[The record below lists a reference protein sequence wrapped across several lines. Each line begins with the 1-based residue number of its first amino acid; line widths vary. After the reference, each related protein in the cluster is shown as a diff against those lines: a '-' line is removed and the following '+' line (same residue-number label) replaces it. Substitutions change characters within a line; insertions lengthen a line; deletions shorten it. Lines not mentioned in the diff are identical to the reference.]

1 MDMENNNP
9 IYGQLNT
16 IIEQVKRMGELTR
29 KLQKIT
35 KYETKDYL
43 EGKII
48 DIEKSTS
55 KSDA

>member
-1 MDMENNNP
+1 
-9 IYGQLNT
+9 
-16 IIEQVKRMGELTR
+16 MGELTR

-43 EGKII
+43 EGKIT
-48 DIEKSTS
+48 DIEKATS